1 MFDEAIGTNHKLSLN
16 MWRQE
21 YALFES
27 STLEQ
32 TSSMQ
37 YPASPARTS
46 GLRISYDLDDN
57 LVCAMFA
64 LTLFYESD

>member
-1 MFDEAIGTNHKLSLN
+1 

-21 YALFES
+21 YELFES

-32 TSSMQ
+32 TSIMQ

>member
-1 MFDEAIGTNHKLSLN
+1 

-21 YALFES
+21 YELFES
-27 STLEQ
+27 RTFEQ

-37 YPASPARTS
+37 YPESPARTS
-46 GLRISYDLDDN
+46 GLRISCDLDGN

-64 LTLFYESD
+64 LNLFYESD